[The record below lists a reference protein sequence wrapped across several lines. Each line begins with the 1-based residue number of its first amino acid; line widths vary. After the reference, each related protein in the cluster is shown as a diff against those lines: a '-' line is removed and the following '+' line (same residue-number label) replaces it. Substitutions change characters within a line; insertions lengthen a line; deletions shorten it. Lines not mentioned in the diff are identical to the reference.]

1 MAKRKSASKQR
12 SGKRS
17 TIGKRSSIGKHSS
30 SSKQKGGKQM
40 IDLNRKDDTN
50 YDWLIQCISIGLL
63 LIALFLGVKV
73 YLERNKPRVVYKEKP
88 QIVEKIIERPQIIE
102 RPVYINDNNFYEE
115 KIERRLEPPGVV
127 HEPRRYVPINTRTR
141 GQPTSYQQIGI
152 LTNTNNQNDVRPL
165 YGRQTYRGSNSWNY
179 YSSLDSN
186 LSTKIP
192 IFKSSDKCTD
202 ERGCQEINDGD
213 NVTIGNT
220 STTQYTFTKYSND
233 SFRYIPDLF

>member
-1 MAKRKSASKQR
+1 MPKKSIK
-12 SGKRS
+12 KM
-17 TIGKRSSIGKHSS
+17 K
-30 SSKQKGGKQM
+30 KQKGGKLNKINNN
-40 IDLNRKDDTN
+40 IDLNSKNDTN

-63 LIALFLGVKV
+63 IIALFLGIKV
-73 YLERNKPRVVYKEKP
+73 YLDKNKPRERIVYKEKP
-88 QIVEKIIERPQIIE
+88 TVVEKIIEKPI
-102 RPVYINDNNFYEE
+102 YINDNNFYEE

-127 HEPRRYVPINTRTR
+127 HEPERYVPINIRTR

-152 LTNTNNQNDVRPL
+152 LTNTNNPNDVRPL

-192 IFKSSDKCTD
+192 IFKSSNKCTD

-213 NVTIGNT
+213 NVTIGNI

>member
-1 MAKRKSASKQR
+1 MPKKRNIKKMKKQR
-12 SGKRS
+12 G
-17 TIGKRSSIGKHSS
+17 GN
-30 SSKQKGGKQM
+30 KQNNN
-40 IDLNRKDDTN
+40 IDLNRKNDTN

-63 LIALFLGVKV
+63 LIALFLGIKV
-73 YLERNKPRVVYKEKP
+73 YLDRNKPRERIVYKERP
-88 QIVEKIIERPQIIE
+88 QIVEKIIE

-127 HEPRRYVPINTRTR
+127 YESERYVPINMRTR

-152 LTNTNNQNDVRPL
+152 LTNTSDQNDVRPL

-202 ERGCQEINDGD
+202 ERGCQEINEGD
-213 NVTIGNT
+213 NVTIGNI

>member
-1 MAKRKSASKQR
+1 MVKKKSCKKKS
-12 SGKRS
+12 
-17 TIGKRSSIGKHSS
+17 GKHSS
-30 SSKQKGGKQM
+30 SSKQRGGNKQTL
-40 IDLNRKDDTN
+40 DLNRKDDTN

-88 QIVEKIIERPQIIE
+88 QIVERPQVIEKIIE

-165 YGRQTYRGSNSWNY
+165 YGRQT
-179 YSSLDSN
+179 
-186 LSTKIP
+186 
-192 IFKSSDKCTD
+192 
-202 ERGCQEINDGD
+202 
-213 NVTIGNT
+213 
-220 STTQYTFTKYSND
+220 
-233 SFRYIPDLF
+233 

>member
-1 MAKRKSASKQR
+1 MPKKKI
-12 SGKRS
+12 K
-17 TIGKRSSIGKHSS
+17 KL
-30 SSKQKGGKQM
+30 KGGNKQNNN
-40 IDLNRKDDTN
+40 IDLNRKNDTN

-63 LIALFLGVKV
+63 IIALFLGIKV
-73 YLERNKPRVVYKEKP
+73 YLDKNKPRERIVYKEKP
-88 QIVEKIIERPQIIE
+88 QVVEKIIE

-127 HEPRRYVPINTRTR
+127 YEPERYVPINVRTR

-152 LTNTNNQNDVRPL
+152 LTNANNPNDVRPL

-192 IFKSSDKCTD
+192 IFKSSNKCTD

-213 NVTIGNT
+213 NVTIGNI

>member
-1 MAKRKSASKQR
+1 MPKKSIK
-12 SGKRS
+12 KM
-17 TIGKRSSIGKHSS
+17 K
-30 SSKQKGGKQM
+30 KQKGGNKQNNN
-40 IDLNRKDDTN
+40 IDLNRKNDTN

-63 LIALFLGVKV
+63 IIALFLGIKV
-73 YLERNKPRVVYKEKP
+73 YLDKNKPRERIVYKEKP
-88 QIVEKIIERPQIIE
+88 TVVEKIIEKPI
-102 RPVYINDNNFYEE
+102 YINDNNFYEE

-127 HEPRRYVPINTRTR
+127 HEPERYVPINIRTR

-152 LTNTNNQNDVRPL
+152 LTNTNNPNDVRPL

-192 IFKSSDKCTD
+192 IFKSSNKCTD

-213 NVTIGNT
+213 NVTIGNI